1 MSSSDSEHA
10 FAASLGLHDP
20 MLEDGEEYFDDEQ
33 YLDQQEYLANVD
45 DDAPIE
51 DYLPD
56 FLTGGIDPHLEAEA
70 DEHEYVQDWSE
81 EEEEDNDNQPPQQP
95 AYYNGSEQSGPESVA
110 DTDSDSGSSM
120 INPGFA
126 QYPANSR
133 SRSRSDVDSSSAS
146 ASGDSNNPSDLSS
159 ASVSDSEASAS
170 SSPSAAASTESSEDQ
185 EDPPQHN
192 RRQFSSAFGINARA
206 SPRRPSLTP
215 NIHPNRRLPRNHP
228 PSFAERRRQE
238 QLHLQQNL
246 RNSFRAGPS
255 SRPQSQPAPPYYRAY
270 SAIDNPE
277 DDESEGDQSGE
288 EQGDSPSS
296 SDQSSDQDT
305 LDQADEST
313 EGESTEDEQEEEDD
327 EEDEELRELDHSQIR
342 AYLGHR
348 ERDQG
353 RQIGQ
358 RRAGAEREEGM
369 DADDELVEV
378 VYHQPA
384 PPLNQQQR
392 RQRQQ
397 QNGRQNNHN
406 QGPANSR
413 EPVHVIDL
421 TEEPDSPVLQLHRPI
436 SLPRHHPQQNH
447 IDLNDDSHTRAAR
460 HQRRNPRR
468 QMSQSNGRT
477 PALARSDGSL
487 LGDAAAAAVI
497 DLTSDSPDEER
508 EGIPVNRFLPLP
520 VPQQQRNN
528 QRGAENL
535 GRGFMG
541 NLPNFGNFRGN
552 FRDMFM
558 PRIGIFAH
566 LANAP
571 NDAQVIGGVVP
582 ANPDPLAGNP
592 PDFNYQANGFGGF
605 GGGRPSTPKPDFEA
619 PPPARPGFSRDTGNN
634 RETDEEQV
642 FVCPSCEDELKYAP
656 EDDDGPRPAKRART
670 KKDREEHHFW
680 AVKACGHV
688 RQQHPVHI
696 QGRRFADTNQF
707 YYRSTARVAMTTA
720 GKPKTR
726 NSSTS
731 ASTLFLL
738 PPTKAPRRFAR
749 STTVAQT

>member
-10 FAASLGLHDP
+10 FAASLGSYDP

-33 YLDQQEYLANVD
+33 YLDQEEYLDEVD
-45 DDAPIE
+45 DDASIE
-51 DYLPD
+51 DYLPN
-56 FLTGGIDPHLEAEA
+56 FLAGGIDPHPEVEP
-70 DEHEYVQDWSE
+70 DEHDDQDGFGYDFDRVPRPRYRSHPLEYGEDWSE
-81 EEEEDNDNQPPQQP
+81 EDDNQEADHENEPPQQP
-95 AYYNGSEQSGPESVA
+95 VYYNGGEQSVSESA
-110 DTDSDSGSSM
+110 PDTDSDSGSSL
-120 INPGFA
+120 INPGFV
-126 QYPANSR
+126 QYPANR
-133 SRSRSDVDSSSAS
+133 SRSRSDVDCTSASAS
-146 ASGDSNNPSDLSS
+146 ASGDSNHPSDLSS
-159 ASVSDSEASAS
+159 ASNLDSEASAS

-185 EDPPQHN
+185 GDPPRHN
-192 RRQFSSAFGINARA
+192 RRQVSSALGINARA

-215 NIHPNRRLPRNHP
+215 DIHPNRRLPRNHP

-238 QLHLQQNL
+238 QLHLQQHLL
-246 RNSFRAGPS
+246 RNPFRAGPS
-255 SRPQSQPAPPYYRAY
+255 SQPQSQPAPPYYRAY
-270 SAIDNPE
+270 PVTDDSS
-277 DDESEGDQSGE
+277 DDESEDDQSGE

-313 EGESTEDEQEEEDD
+313 EDEQQDD
-327 EEDEELRELDHSQIR
+327 DEEEDEELRELDHWQIR

-348 ERDQG
+348 ERGRG

-421 TEEPDSPVLQLHRPI
+421 TEEPDSPVLQMNRPI
-436 SLPRHHPQQNH
+436 SIPRHDQQNH
-447 IDLNDDSHTRAAR
+447 INLNDDNNSHAAR

-487 LGDAAAAAVI
+487 LGNAAAVI

-520 VPQQQRNN
+520 MPQQQRNN
-528 QRGAENL
+528 QRGVESI

-541 NLPNFGNFRGN
+541 NLPNFGNL
-552 FRDMFM
+552 RDMFM
-558 PRIGIFAH
+558 PRLGIFAH
-566 LANAP
+566 LANAQ
-571 NDAQVIGGVVP
+571 NDVQLIEGVVP
-582 ANPDPLAGNP
+582 ANPNPLAGNP

-656 EDDDGPRPAKRART
+656 EDDDGQRPAKRART

-688 RQQHPVHI
+688 R
-696 QGRRFADTNQF
+696 
-707 YYRSTARVAMTTA
+707 
-720 GKPKTR
+720 
-726 NSSTS
+726 
-731 ASTLFLL
+731 
-738 PPTKAPRRFAR
+738 
-749 STTVAQT
+749 